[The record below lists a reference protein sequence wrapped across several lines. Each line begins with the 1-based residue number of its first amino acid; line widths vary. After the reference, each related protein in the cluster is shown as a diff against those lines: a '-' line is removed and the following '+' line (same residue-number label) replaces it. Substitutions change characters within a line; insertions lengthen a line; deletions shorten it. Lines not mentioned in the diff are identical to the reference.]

1 MIADGR
7 KVLVVQ
13 PEGSKVNKAIT
24 LRQSWVRSPCSPDSY
39 VHLIG
44 KFDKFGQCVVD
55 DNENMLILHP
65 DHLVSATVVGDSF
78 SCIRRAVLQDRVKAT
93 NDSSESQVF
102 GHILHE
108 IFQEAMK
115 ANRWDDEWLHPTI
128 EKIASRY
135 LESFFEISLDPIR
148 AVEQLKNK
156 AVVLQSWAGIFV
168 SARAKAEA
176 TIKDRNGGFSTIG
189 INKLL
194 EVEEKVWSPMYGLKG
209 NVDATVQITT
219 NDESGERVLTVPFE
233 LKTGRHSNAAHQAQT
248 ALYTL
253 LLSDRY
259 GPFLVLLSESQASKL
274 T

>member
-1 MIADGR
+1 M
-7 KVLVVQ
+7 VQ
-13 PEGSKVNKAIT
+13 PEGIKVNKAIA
-24 LRQSWVRSPCSPDSY
+24 LRQSWVRSPCSPGSY

-44 KFDKFGQCVVD
+44 KYDKFGQCVVD

-93 NDSSESQVF
+93 NKSSESQVF

-115 ANRWDDEWLHPTI
+115 ANRWDDGWLHPTI
-128 EKIASRY
+128 EKVASRY
-135 LESFFEISLDPIR
+135 LESLFEINLDPIR
-148 AVEQLKNK
+148 AVEQLKNR
-156 AVVLQSWAGIFV
+156 AVVLQSWAELFV
-168 SARAKAEA
+168 SARPKAEA
-176 TIKDRNGGFSTIG
+176 KIKDRNGGFSTIG

-219 NDESGERVLTVPFE
+219 SDESGERVLTVPFE
-233 LKTGRHSNAAHQAQT
+233 LKTGRHSNAAHNAQT

-259 GPFLVLLSESQASKL
+259 GLSLVLVSEYQTSKL